1 MRGGLDASR
10 LDRRV
15 TIQRI
20 TSRAQDAYGGEVAVW
35 SDLATVW
42 AQVGPDQADEGWR
55 NSDADLPQIAA
66 ITKIRVRIRW
76 GLGVGPLD
84 RLRYEGRDY
93 EICRVDEIGRRV
105 GQEIRAVAR
114 AE

>member
-1 MRGGLDASR
+1 MRGGLDAGR

-20 TSRAQDAYGGEVAVW
+20 TSRTQDAYGGEVAVW

-42 AQVGPDQADEGWR
+42 AEVRPISDGERWR
-55 NSDADLPQIAA
+55 TGEAQIAA
-66 ITKIRVRIRW
+66 VATHRFCIRW

-84 RLRYEGRDY
+84 RLQYEGRVY
-93 EICRVDEIGRRV
+93 EITGVKEIGRRV
-105 GQEIRAVAR
+105 GQEITAVAR